1 MTAAVVKCFR
11 WVIPSLF
18 FSLFAQPAPDFKVD
32 VNLVRVPCIVSEPN
46 GAPVKG
52 LQAADFFIRDNGV
65 RQEVKYLWQESD
77 LPLTVV
83 IVAELRG
90 ELRDLKIHQQ
100 VAARFLEHLISPN
113 DRAAI
118 VTVLIQ
124 PWLVTDLTN
133 SLDEL
138 RAGAE
143 FPNRPGRILGR
154 ACSGVHPGTWSSR
167 EAPCGN
173 NPIWNAVFFSAEL
186 GLRRQIGRKALLL
199 LSDGL
204 DTGSD
209 YSLDDAIAACQ
220 RADAPVYAVRYISNT
235 WHELAGPD
243 WVMQGK
249 RDLTRIA
256 RQTGGAVFEGK
267 WDTMQDVF
275 ERIESDLRNQYV
287 LGYTPPHSGRDRK
300 EHKIKI
306 EVTRPGLIVRAQERR
321 YEQ

>member
-1 MTAAVVKCFR
+1 MNFSWATIAVAGAFA
-11 WVIPSLF
+11 L
-18 FSLFAQPAPDFKVD
+18 AQPAPDTPNIKVEVD
-32 VNLVRVPCIVSEPN
+32 LVRISCVVTGPTE
-46 GAPVKG
+46 APVQG
-52 LQAADFFIRDNGV
+52 LKAEDFVLREDGA
-65 RQEVKYLWQESD
+65 RQNVEYLWQERD
-77 LPLTVV
+77 LPLTLV

-90 ELRDLKIHQQ
+90 TLRDLTVHQQ
-100 VAARFLEHLISPN
+100 VAARLLEHLISAN

-133 SLDEL
+133 SIDQL
-138 RAGAE
+138 RTGAE
-143 FPNRPGRILGR
+143 FPNHPGRILGR
-154 ACSGVHPGTWSSR
+154 PCSGVHAGALSSP

-186 GLRRQIGRKALLL
+186 GLHRQIGRKALLL

-209 YSLDDAIAACQ
+209 YTLDDATAACQ
-220 RADAPVYAVRYISNT
+220 RADAPVYAVRYISDA
-235 WHELAGPD
+235 WRAHGGPD

-256 RQTGGAVFEGK
+256 HQTGGAAFDGK

-275 ERIESDLRNQYV
+275 DRIESDLRNQYV
-287 LGYTPPHSGRDRK
+287 LGYKPRSRRNRK
-300 EHKIKI
+300 DHRITVQ
-306 EVTRPGLIVRAQERR
+306 VTRPGLIVRAQERL
-321 YEQ
+321 YSQ